1 MQPRFALAV
10 AWPGSRPGVQVWV
23 WLAAALAWAVTLVD
37 GATGQGDLLH
47 HHTLIEHGPPLWLAT
62 ALFLLG
68 WQVMVAGLMIPAS
81 AAAISRFAASAQ
93 ARAHQGRETIAFV
106 GTYFA
111 VSSVFGL
118 ACFAGDFVLH
128 HVVDTTPWLADRSWL
143 IQAGVVGLAGAYQL
157 LPIKRRFL
165 DACRDPDGDAHAE
178 RGGASAGA
186 IHAIEC
192 LGSSW
197 AQMLLM
203 FAAGFANLS
212 WMLALTGV
220 MVYET
225 RGRYGREVASLTGIV
240 LLALAASAL
249 VLRGLPAWPAG

>member
-1 MQPRFALAV
+1 V
-10 AWPGSRPGVQVWV
+10 I
-23 WLAAALAWAVTLVD
+23 LAAD
-37 GATGQGDLLH
+37 ATGQGDLLH
-47 HHTLIEHGPPLWLAT
+47 HHSLIEHGPPLWLAV

-68 WQVMVAGLMIPAS
+68 WQVMVAGMMIPAS
-81 AAAISRFAASAQ
+81 GAAIGRFVASAQ
-93 ARAHQGRETIAFV
+93 AGAHQGREVIAFV

-128 HVVDTTPWLADRSWL
+128 HLVDATSWLADRSWL
-143 IQAGVVGLAGAYQL
+143 VQAGVVGLAGAYQL
-157 LPIKRRFL
+157 LPLKRRFL
-165 DACRDPDGDAHAE
+165 DACRDPDSGAHAE

-203 FAAGFANLS
+203 FAAGFANVW

-225 RGRYGREVASLTGIV
+225 RGRYGRAVASLTGVV
-240 LLALAASAL
+240 LLALAVAAL
-249 VLRGLPAWPAG
+249 IFHGLPAWPAG